1 LKDLAN
7 ISLSD
12 IRDTLNITAADVPD
26 AKLQKMIKRAQ
37 VTLSLELGR
46 EIDADDCTDAEKEFV
61 TLLAAVYVVCYL
73 TGDSAAG

>member
-1 LKDLAN
+1 MAN